1 MTKQNRVP
9 KVRYFLVRFVK
20 ALRNQL
26 IEDERRWGNTWL
38 DLPHAGQ
45 EGRIFNRLNEY
56 YNDFVTNGTPIPWL
70 KVAGNAMI
78 GWIREEC
85 LSSTTT
91 NAPVDVTNTIVDN
104 VPSYV
109 DSGDLPPVSID

>member
-20 ALRNQL
+20 ALRDQL
-26 IEDERRWGNTWL
+26 IEDERKWGNTWL
-38 DLPHAGQ
+38 DRPRAGQ
-45 EGRIFNRLNEY
+45 EGRIFTRLNEY
-56 YNDFVTNGTPIPWL
+56 YDDFVTNGTPIPWL

-85 LSSTTT
+85 LGSTIT
-91 NAPVDVTNTIVDN
+91 NAPTDVTLTVNNTPMETIN
-104 VPSYV
+104 N
-109 DSGDLPPVSID
+109 G